1 MVIGINL
8 GSQAAVVASAD
19 GAILR
24 NEDGGVR
31 TSSIVA
37 FTAAERKLGEAAGG
51 AQAKDRVASV
61 PRLGLLKHSALADAA
76 VARHWPFPRS
86 EHASG
91 LSQLAV
97 PGFGDQSGVALL
109 GALLGKLRSTSG
121 AAAGSPVALSLPP
134 CAAAG
139 ASPEE
144 AEASRR
150 FAKAALADAAA
161 VGGWGGVVEH

>member
-1 MVIGINL
+1 MLSALCLSPRTNTDQNF
-8 GSQAAVVASAD
+8 GSNSVLRAVGSLQLD
-19 GAILR
+19 GEL
-24 NEDGGVR
+24 
-31 TSSIVA
+31 
-37 FTAAERKLGEAAGG
+37 
-51 AQAKDRVASV
+51 SV
-61 PRLGLLKHSALADAA
+61 PRRGREKA
-76 VARHWPFPRS
+76 FFGT
-86 EHASG
+86 G

-161 VGGWGGVVEH
+161 VGGWGEVVALPTPADAAALREHGHCAVVVAHR